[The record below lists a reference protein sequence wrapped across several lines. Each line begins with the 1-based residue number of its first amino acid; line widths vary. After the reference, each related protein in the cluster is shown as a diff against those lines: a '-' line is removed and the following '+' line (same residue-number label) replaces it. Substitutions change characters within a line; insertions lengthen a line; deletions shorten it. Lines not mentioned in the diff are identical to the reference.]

1 MVCYAL
7 ALTVHYFQ
15 EAQLPM
21 ETATNSTIR
30 KAQVIGQMETV
41 QNQPIHWDKHRIP
54 VNITLIFSLVVAVYG
69 LTLLLQGDNPLL
81 LVAGIGVGAYSW
93 FTNPRQ
99 YVIYPD
105 ALSVVYGR
113 PRTKLIPFYT
123 ISRLEMRELQT
134 PDRLRVW
141 LTNGKR
147 VVVLAKDVDTFHE
160 RLEVALTEF
169 ERIHPEYTIAEAPT
183 GDSPIAPPGE
193 PAGESLTESLV
204 EDQETPPSE
213 TRENRPPDF
222 T

>member
-1 MVCYAL
+1 
-7 ALTVHYFQ
+7 
-15 EAQLPM
+15 M
-21 ETATNSTIR
+21 ETA
-30 KAQVIGQMETV
+30 

-54 VNITLIFSLVVAVYG
+54 VNITLIFSLAVAVYG
-69 LTLLLQGDNPLL
+69 LFLLLQGDNGLL
-81 LVAGIGVGAYSW
+81 LAAGIGVGAYSW

-113 PRTKLIPFYT
+113 PRTKIIPFHT
-123 ISRLEMRELQT
+123 ISRVEMRELQT

-160 RLEVALTEF
+160 RLEIALNEF
-169 ERIHPEYTIAEAPT
+169 ERTHPEYAIAAEPTSEAAVE
-183 GDSPIAPPGE
+183 SPGE
-193 PAGESLTESLV
+193 SPTESPV

-213 TRENRPPDF
+213 SRENRPPDF